1 MRVSGVRDI
10 FHPPRMASHAKGWRN
25 VAEILWNCWSAFS
38 LGFLSSSGSPKRF
51 LLLWTHYGRRSHLVL
66 CNGKTHRKQNMHGQE
81 GMPWRCPCCLS
92 LYKPFPQ
99 CLRLPTPAESCLLT
113 KLMVCPVSHPPMPCP
128 PGLRPRSISGH
139 HPSTVSFASTRTL
152 AIATSPIA
160 HVQVWEGPPWLG
172 ICCRSLLP
180 HLGEV

>member
-10 FHPPRMASHAKGWRN
+10 FNPPRMASYAKGWRN

-51 LLLWTHYGRRSHLVL
+51 LLLWTHYGRRSHLML
-66 CNGKTHRKQNMHGQE
+66 HNGKTHRKQNMHGQE

-99 CLRLPTPAESCLLT
+99 CLMLPTPAESCLLT
-113 KLMVCPVSHPPMPCP
+113 KLMVCSVSHPPHALPTWAQAWQHLWP
-128 PGLRPRSISGH
+128 PPQHSELCFHQNLGH
-139 HPSTVSFASTRTL
+139 SDKPNSSCAGVR
-152 AIATSPIA
+152 
-160 HVQVWEGPPWLG
+160 GPTMAG
-172 ICCRSLLP
+172 HLL
-180 HLGEV
+180 